1 MEREFFEGEEVADLL
16 QVQELLV
23 VCQDFEEVYVLY
35 DGDVFDGHDLNWIRA
50 YLVVVFFQFVELQV
64 DLGLVFLLNHK
75 RDCLREDHV

>member
-1 MEREFFEGEEVADLL
+1 MEREFFKGEEVVDLL

-23 VCQDFEEVYVLY
+23 VCEDFEEIYVLY
-35 DGDVFDGHDLNWIRA
+35 DGDVFYGHDLNLIGG
-50 YLVVVFFQFVELQV
+50 YLVVVFFQFLDLHV